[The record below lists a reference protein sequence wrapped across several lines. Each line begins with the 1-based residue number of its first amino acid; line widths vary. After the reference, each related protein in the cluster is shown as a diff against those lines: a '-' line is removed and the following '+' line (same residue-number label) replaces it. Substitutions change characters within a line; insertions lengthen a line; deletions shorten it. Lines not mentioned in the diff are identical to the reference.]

1 MVALSY
7 GKKMRASKLYL
18 SQIMVK
24 ATMLFTYIAFE
35 MTPAGVFAESYESPI
50 SETTSNDEAILHM
63 ASKMYDDWHEFMVE
77 LGNHGII
84 FAFDYT
90 GEALYSFRLQP
101 SDVTRYRGLTNLRLM
116 IDTEKL
122 GLWPG
127 GEFFINGQWGYG
139 RNINVVAD
147 DVILPVSTL
156 DARDFAQ
163 VSEYGIK
170 QRLWGNAVRF
180 IVGKQDVNYIFCVND
195 YAGYLVNPSYALIST
210 VPMPTFPAPAL
221 GATVI
226 AEPLKRLSLGLG
238 FYDGSPRI
246 GRSGFE
252 SFFDGKGGY
261 FWILESAWKP
271 AFGADHRLP
280 GDYRLGFWYHSGP
293 FAKTGTGD
301 DAETLDGNYGF
312 YLQMSQAIYKK
323 KKADDGRREVGVF
336 MQFGWAPSDRNAVT
350 KYVGGGLQYQ
360 GMLPARTNDI
370 FGLGASHTWLTDAD
384 REIRLTSV
392 ELFYVFQLTS
402 WLGLQPDVQYFYNTG
417 NHQRNGLAADVRWL
431 VSF

>member
-1 MVALSY
+1 
-7 GKKMRASKLYL
+7 
-18 SQIMVK
+18 
-24 ATMLFTYIAFE
+24 MLFTYIAFE

-163 VSEYGIK
+163 VIGVGGFRVRRGLHGGI
-170 QRLWGNAVRF
+170 NA
-180 IVGKQDVNYIFCVND
+180 
-195 YAGYLVNPSYALIST
+195 ATMSLVN
-210 VPMPTFPAPAL
+210 VP
-221 GATVI
+221 
-226 AEPLKRLSLGLG
+226 PL
-238 FYDGSPRI
+238 
-246 GRSGFE
+246 
-252 SFFDGKGGY
+252 
-261 FWILESAWKP
+261 
-271 AFGADHRLP
+271 
-280 GDYRLGFWYHSGP
+280 
-293 FAKTGTGD
+293 
-301 DAETLDGNYGF
+301 
-312 YLQMSQAIYKK
+312 
-323 KKADDGRREVGVF
+323 
-336 MQFGWAPSDRNAVT
+336 
-350 KYVGGGLQYQ
+350 
-360 GMLPARTNDI
+360 
-370 FGLGASHTWLTDAD
+370 
-384 REIRLTSV
+384 
-392 ELFYVFQLTS
+392 
-402 WLGLQPDVQYFYNTG
+402 
-417 NHQRNGLAADVRWL
+417 
-431 VSF
+431 